1 MGTSDHTPAQ
11 LLIPVPYLGTVNL
24 WLLRGEPL
32 TLVDTGPKSDEA
44 LSALEQRLGEHGLA
58 VEDIELLLLTHH
70 HLDHTGLAGLIR
82 ERSGA
87 RVAALDATAAWG
99 VGYHEQAA
107 AERRFTETLLAEH
120 GVPERLVADTEP
132 FWEHII
138 RGSADYETDVVLADG
153 DEIQAGGRTL
163 RTVHRPGHSITDT
176 LFIDD
181 AANEAI
187 VGDHLL
193 AKITSGAETTQS
205 DLPAGGR
212 RRALFDYLTGLKL
225 TAAMNLGR
233 CYSGH
238 GPIIRNPAKLIDERF
253 TFHSARLDR
262 ITEIV
267 EGGADTAFAVAQALW
282 SEEVAATQTVL
293 AIWEVLGHL
302 DILVNRGTLSE
313 DVDQTGTHS
322 FHPTGALRIATAN
335 S

>member
-1 MGTSDHTPAQ
+1 MPAQ

-24 WLLRGEPL
+24 WLLRGDPL
-32 TLVDTGPKSDEA
+32 TLVDTGPNSDEA
-44 LSALEQRLGEHGLA
+44 LWALERQLREHGLA
-58 VEDIELLLLTHH
+58 IEDIELLLLTHH
-70 HLDHTGLAGLIR
+70 HLDHTGLAGRIK

-87 RVAALDATAAWG
+87 HVAALDATAAWG

-107 AERRFTETLLAEH
+107 AERRFTERLLAAH
-120 GVPERLVADTEP
+120 GVPDRFIASTGP

-138 RGSADYETDVVLADG
+138 RGSADYETDHVLADG

-163 RTVHRPGHSITDT
+163 RALHRPGHSTTDT
-176 LFIDD
+176 LFVDD
-181 AANEAI
+181 EANEAI

-238 GPIIRNPAKLIDERF
+238 GPIIGNPAKLIDERF
-253 TFHSARLDR
+253 AFHSARLDR

-267 EGGADTAFAVAQALW
+267 DGGADTAFAIAQALW

-313 DVDQTGTHS
+313 DVDPAGFHS
-322 FHPTGALRIATAN
+322 FRPTGVLRIAAN

>member
-1 MGTSDHTPAQ
+1 MPAQ

-24 WLLRGEPL
+24 WLLRGDPL

-44 LSALEQRLGEHGLA
+44 LLALEGQLREHGLA
-58 VEDIELLLLTHH
+58 IEDIELLLLTHH
-70 HLDHTGLAGLIR
+70 HLDHTGLAGRIR

-87 RVAALDATAAWG
+87 QVAALDATAAWG

-107 AERRFTETLLAEH
+107 AERRFTERLLAAH
-120 GVPERLVADTEP
+120 GVPDRFIADTEP

-138 RGSADYETDVVLADG
+138 RGSADYETDLVLADG

-163 RTVHRPGHSITDT
+163 RAVHRPGHSTTDT
-176 LFIDD
+176 LFVDD
-181 AANEAI
+181 EANEAI

-212 RRALFDYLTGLKL
+212 RRALFDYLTGLKV

-238 GPIIRNPAKLIDERF
+238 GPIIRNPARLIDERF
-253 TFHSARLDR
+253 AFHSARLDR

-267 EGGADTAFAVAQALW
+267 DGGAETAFAISQSLW

-293 AIWEVLGHL
+293 AVWEVLGHL

-313 DVDQTGTHS
+313 DVDPAGLHS
-322 FHPTGALRIATAN
+322 FRPTGVLRIAAN

>member
-32 TLVDTGPKSDEA
+32 TLVDTGPRSEEG
-44 LSALEQRLGEHGLA
+44 LWSLERQLREHGLA
-58 VEDIELLLLTHH
+58 VEDIELILLTHH
-70 HLDHTGLAGLIR
+70 HLDHTGLAGRIR
-82 ERSGA
+82 ERSDA
-87 RVAALDATAAWG
+87 KVAALDATAAWG
-99 VGYHEQAA
+99 VGYHEQAR
-107 AERRFTETLLAEH
+107 AERRFTEKLLAAH
-120 GVPERLVADTEP
+120 GVPSELVAETEP

-153 DEIQAGGRTL
+153 DEIRAGGRTL
-163 RTVHRPGHSITDT
+163 RVMHRPGHSTTDT
-176 LFIDD
+176 LFVDD

-193 AKITSGAETTQS
+193 AKITSGAEATEST
-205 DLPAGGR
+205 LPAGGR

-225 TAAMNLGR
+225 TATMGLGR

-253 TFHSARLDR
+253 EFHSARLDH

-267 EGGADTAFAVAQALW
+267 ESGAETAFAISQSLW

-313 DVDQTGTHS
+313 DVDPAGLHS
-322 FHPTGALRIATAN
+322 FRPTGVLRIAAN